1 MQVIVKVRSGTAHA
15 PRRGEPRASAA
26 DSLTRITEEL
36 GVVPEPQHPG
46 IDDPELSSYFSI
58 EVPDAAE
65 AERVID
71 RLRSSEVIE
80 GAYLKP
86 PDAPA

>member
-1 MQVIVKVRSGTAHA
+1 MQVIVKVRSGTGQAL
-15 PRRGEPRASAA
+15 RRG

-71 RLRSSEVIE
+71 RLRNSEAIE